1 MTVRLAEPWA
11 NANGLVYGDARF
23 TSVKAAYH
31 QKAELD
37 VDSLG
42 DLKTGSALFPRKEL
56 SRLVAKE
63 HGSIAVMTASMK
75 LPSGAT
81 FPLYAIG
88 QRRGPAVH
96 TFLTTCGSFVS
107 EIPVRFKN
115 LKCMEDSPW
124 TTPSVLN
131 SVTKAQPMVDKF
143 NRSVFDQLGMHDS
156 FVTRC
161 FETCASPP
169 SPRSH
174 TTIPQKQSSGS

>member
-1 MTVRLAEPWA
+1 MCKRKPEPVCAQFNDSGCALSGVMMKVEFESGAKHHVGLKYMDKAGTYNAAMTVRLAEPWA

-31 QKAELD
+31 QMAELD

-63 HGSIAVMTASMK
+63 HGSIAGMTASMK

-96 TFLTTCGSFVS
+96 TFLT
-107 EIPVRFKN
+107 
-115 LKCMEDSPW
+115 
-124 TTPSVLN
+124 
-131 SVTKAQPMVDKF
+131 KA
-143 NRSVFDQLGMHDS
+143 R
-156 FVTRC
+156 
-161 FETCASPP
+161 A
-169 SPRSH
+169 
-174 TTIPQKQSSGS
+174 